1 MTLPPSHRRQDSRPR
16 TARPRLS
23 SVPPTKAATE
33 HRQNTAIY
41 RRRSQDGLM
50 LGILAAFAEF
60 ERRRIKERQAE
71 GIALAKARG
80 KYVQAPK
87 LSDTDVEQARVMIE
101 MGIPKAEVA
110 RAFGV
115 SRQTLYTSIAR
126 RGSTHQ

>member
-1 MTLPPSHRRQDSRPR
+1 MD
-16 TARPRLS
+16 RLGRD
-23 SVPPTKAATE
+23 T
-33 HRQNTAIY
+33 RDLYAIVDELTDKGCAVQFVSE
-41 RRRSQDGLM
+41 RITVDKSGTSPVDGLM

-110 RAFGV
+110 RTFGV
-115 SRQTLYTSIAR
+115 SRQTLYTSLAR
-126 RGSTHQ
+126 MRL